1 MESIRRTLAAAL
13 LVIALVTPAP
23 AGAQYAEILRP
34 LPVPVSRFF
43 DHASFGGFTAATQ
56 IGRRLFLAGPF
67 TRLAEPTGGA
77 VVTTV
82 LGTRVPGAFP
92 FFDGTVSQILPD
104 GTGGWLVVGDFRS
117 VNGEPSSGFARV
129 NADRTVDARF
139 RVIADAAIMRL
150 AIAHGRVYLAG
161 AFTAIN
167 GVRRRGLAAFDAAT
181 GQLTSWGA
189 GFDGRGAVRE
199 LAASSIAVYVSGGD
213 GGGRLWGL
221 EAGTGRVLFDRPG
234 FVSAIAAASDRVY
247 LGGGGY
253 ARPVW
258 AVDPLTGTDLD
269 WATDLTFQYL
279 PVTYDLDGTRVT
291 ALLLDGDRLY
301 IGGFFHTAEGH
312 WSLAAV
318 QAASGGAVG
327 WRPSP
332 PAPSFVVAL
341 VRVGPAIGASFIHWL
356 GTGSWLYAFHSET
369 AARLPFQPDV
379 VGGVATVAPAPE
391 GVVLG
396 GSFAAGGGVDRGG
409 LASIDLDTYALDPW
423 TAAIA
428 FWPARAA
435 IAELATDGVW
445 LFALTEGDLG
455 GRDARIVKIDPAT
468 GAVAGERSFPSV
480 VTRMRVAG
488 SQLLVSTHKP
498 YTNAGQLGAITIA
511 DFSFTALPVTID
523 GVVASLD
530 ATDDTVYFGGGFS
543 TVNGEMRRGFAA
555 VHRVTGAVQSWQ
567 PATNADGGIVRTA
580 GGRVWLAGVFT
591 RVGGQSRH
599 GLAEVDPATGAPLP
613 WNPDVGGVL
622 SGGSTF
628 GGVHRVEIA
637 SDGYLYA
644 WLGPSLVSDT
654 WARGVAA
661 GQLTPL
667 VLVYSTASGSRL
679 PWRPAVTGLVAL
691 TPDCAVAP
699 SGCLVEAVPSPAN
712 VQVSVVDHAVTI
724 TWTLPVTPART
735 GVRLEVGTVENR
747 ADLLA
752 LDLPAESSFV
762 HCGRAAGALRGAGSG
777 AGRPGHQSDDA
788 GRVLRRW
795 PARRARRPARSHGE
809 TRRRPCHLCLEPAQH
824 RRAAAVR
831 FGGGHRP
838 RAARHRRSG
847 GRWRSDQCDA
857 NPPGRH
863 LLDSDRGRE
872 RSRSI
877 GAERRGS
884 GRPRA
889 TTVVPL
895 VAAAQPGRDRVES
908 RRDAHM
914 GSPRGWIRSAATDR
928 RRQRAGWQRHWHA
941 DSASIRHDL
950 LDRGAAGYPLRAARG
965 RLLRHR
971 EEQRSAN
978 RGAVKSSAP
987 VRYGGQRDTTASF
1000 HTWVCHARHFTSA
1013 AIRPARAPSAR
1024 KESNVSTCVRV
1035 QRFAAWIRA
1044 RGTPAAAI

>member
-369 AARLPFQPDV
+369 AARLPFQLDV
-379 VGGVATVAPAPE
+379 VGGVATVASAPE

-396 GSFAAGGGVDRGG
+396 GSFAASGGVDRGG
-409 LASIDLDTYALDPW
+409 LASIDLDTYAIDPW

-511 DFSFTALPVTID
+511 DWSFTALPVTID

-752 LDLPAESSFV
+752 LDLPADQASF
-762 HCGRAAGALRGAGSG
+762 
-777 AGRPGHQSDDA
+777 
-788 GRVLRRW
+788 
-795 PARRARRPARSHGE
+795 
-809 TRRRPCHLCLEPAQH
+809 T
-824 RRAAAVR
+824 AAA
-831 FGGGHRP
+831 
-838 RAARHRRSG
+838 
-847 GRWRSDQCDA
+847 
-857 NPPGRH
+857 PPGRYVARVRA
-863 LLDSDRGRE
+863 LAGPATSLTTPDVSFAVGPPGVPGAPLDLT
-872 RSRSI
+872 
-877 GAERRGS
+877 A
-884 GRPRA
+884 
-889 TTVVPL
+889 
-895 VAAAQPGRDRVES
+895 
-908 RRDAHM
+908 RRDGARVTFAWNPPST
-914 GSPRGWIRSAATDR
+914 GAPPQYDLE
-928 RRQRAGWQRHWHA
+928 AGT
-941 DSASIRHDL
+941 
-950 LDRGAAGYPLRAARG
+950 AR
-965 RLLRHR
+965 
-971 EEQRSAN
+971 
-978 RGAVKSSAP
+978 
-987 VRYGGQRDTTASF
+987 GQRDIGALA
-1000 HTWVCHARHFTSA
+1000 VAGGATSVTLTL
-1013 AIRPARAPSAR
+1013 PAGTYWTRIVAVNEAGRSAPSAEAVVDLVPR
-1024 KESNVSTCVRV
+1024 QSCRSSPPLNLAATVSNRVVTLTWDPPADGSEAPPRIVAGSVPGGSDIGTLTAPAFATTFSIAAPPGTYYVRLEVGCFVIGRSNEV
-1035 QRFAAWIRA
+1035 QIVV
-1044 RGTPAAAI
+1044 P